1 MHFLLEKI
9 EQKMTRRLCKYKQ
22 LTKHV
27 DATVLYYPS
36 SSEEEILEIVFFNF
50 HLNQLFLMNP

>member
-1 MHFLLEKI
+1 MHFLFEKI

-36 SSEEEILEIVFFNF
+36 SSEEDILEIVFFNF
-50 HLNQLFLMNP
+50 FI